1 MLEQEFREIYED
13 LILDHQQDPRNFGP
27 MANPTHR
34 ADGLNRSCGDLIHL
48 SLKMDDDC
56 IQEVKFTGS
65 GCAISTASASL
76 MTEALQGKT
85 RAQAEILAKHF
96 RDLLIGNVP
105 GDKPSTTEPVDLG
118 DLQFL
123 SGVKQFPIRVKCAT
137 LCWHTLE
144 SALKKKLDGSSSTEQ
159 SSQTAP
165 INNSR

>member
-1 MLEQEFREIYED
+1 MIDEDYREIYED
-13 LILDHQQDPRNFGP
+13 LILDHQQDPRNFGT

-34 ADGLNRSCGDLIHL
+34 ADGFNRSCGDRIQL
-48 SLKMDDDC
+48 SLRIDDDR

-76 MTEALQGKT
+76 MTEALLGKT
-85 RAQAEILAKHF
+85 RAEAEILAKQF
-96 RDLLIGNVP
+96 RDLLMGNAAC
-105 GDKPSTTEPVDLG
+105 DEQSATNPVDLG

-144 SALKKKLDGSSSTEQ
+144 AALNRHPDGSISTE
-159 SSQTAP
+159 
-165 INNSR
+165 

>member
-1 MLEQEFREIYED
+1 MLDQEFREIYED

-27 MANPTHR
+27 MADPTHR
-34 ADGLNRSCGDLIHL
+34 ADGFNRSCGDLIHL
-48 SLKMDDDC
+48 SLKLDDDR

-105 GDKPSTTEPVDLG
+105 GEKPSTTEPVDLG

-144 SALKKKLDGSSSTEQ
+144 AAFNRKLDGASSTE
-159 SSQTAP
+159 
-165 INNSR
+165 

>member
-1 MLEQEFREIYED
+1 MLDQEFREIYED

-27 MANPTHR
+27 MTDPTHR
-34 ADGLNRSCGDLIHL
+34 ADGFNRSCGDLIHL
-48 SLKMDDDC
+48 SLKLDDDR

-85 RAQAEILAKHF
+85 RAEAEILAKQF
-96 RDLLIGNVP
+96 RELLIGSLP
-105 GDKPSTTEPVDLG
+105 GDKPLTTEPVDLG

-144 SALKKKLDGSSSTEQ
+144 AALNRKLDGASSTE
-159 SSQTAP
+159 
-165 INNSR
+165 

>member
-1 MLEQEFREIYED
+1 VGDLESDKGVFMLEQEFREIYED

-48 SLKMDDDC
+48 SLKMDDDR

-144 SALKKKLDGSSSTEQ
+144 AALNRKLDGASSTE
-159 SSQTAP
+159 
-165 INNSR
+165 